1 MSLAIC
7 PLCASPPRIFWIWQR
22 CSLKIS
28 PLICIFPHRK
38 SAPLRDVNY
47 CEMRGLEI
55 VSAFIVIIA
64 LSVPFFLW
72 IASGIFSPLEK
83 MNQTMRRIKKGKLD
97 ARITDIKSKDEIG
110 EVANHLNALL
120 DQVQERDRKLR
131 DWADTLNDKV
141 DRRTNELHRAN
152 DKLEETYK
160 QLVVSEK
167 LASIGKITAG
177 VAHEINNP
185 VAVIQGN
192 IDVMRMALGEN
203 VSEHLNEL
211 DLVDAQVRRINL
223 IVGKLLQFAKP
234 SDFADSAQKLDVAK
248 ILNDS
253 LVLVQHS
260 LMRAGIVTER
270 DFKAAPL
277 VQINEGELQQ
287 VLVNLLINAIQ
298 SMPDGAFYSWG

>member
-1 MSLAIC
+1 
-7 PLCASPPRIFWIWQR
+7 
-22 CSLKIS
+22 
-28 PLICIFPHRK
+28 
-38 SAPLRDVNY
+38 
-47 CEMRGLEI
+47 
-55 VSAFIVIIA
+55 
-64 LSVPFFLW
+64 
-72 IASGIFSPLEK
+72 

-167 LASIGKITAG
+167 LASIGEITAG
-177 VAHEINNP
+177 IAHEINNP

-203 VSEHLNEL
+203 VSEH
-211 DLVDAQVRRINL
+211 
-223 IVGKLLQFAKP
+223 
-234 SDFADSAQKLDVAK
+234 
-248 ILNDS
+248 LNDS

-298 SMPDGAFYSWG
+298 SMPDGGILFMGVNSAVRDGHPGVEIHIKDNGVGISPHNLDQVFDPFFTTKQGAGTGLGLSISQSLIQRAGGIITAKSKVGSGSRFIIWLAQ